1 MRRPRSPTRPSSLV
15 RAPPLA
21 TNAGF
26 YTYLTANVVYRR
38 VSDKALN
45 PEQNEKSIR
54 LLRAIRAHGDFA
66 ELVPITLIN
75 LFLSEL
81 NGAPTA
87 WVHGSLAALFVAR
100 VLHSIGI
107 QCDKYFLL
115 RSIGFLGNLLILIGA
130 SLYNVRGALDALT
143 PS

>member
-1 MRRPRSPTRPSSLV
+1 MPLFVLSPASL
-15 RAPPLA
+15 AHSALF
-21 TNAGF
+21 AGF

-115 RSIGFLGNLLILIGA
+115 RSIGFYGNLLILFGA
-130 SLYNVRGALDALT
+130 SLYNLSLGFEPLMSFLGLH
-143 PS
+143 